1 MASRAVDIAS
11 KVALVLLSPVI
22 FFLLCEVVIRVLA
35 PQIHGWEGEDPH
47 GEDPVLERIIRPHA
61 SAAYIAPDD
70 RRVEIHT
77 NSRGFRGVREYGHKD
92 GSTFRIVGLGDS
104 FTNGSGVNDDET
116 HLMVWEHTINRAL
129 AGAGK
134 RVETVNLGVSTYGTI
149 KERIFLERSGLTLQ
163 PDLITVG
170 FLPNDLWDNIGW
182 IQRHRAGTAPGAAA
196 VKDDISPLSP
206 LIGLVYQIKARS
218 HFAVWLGKKI
228 MSAPGVY
235 RFAYRNRPDKFDYT
249 SPANRDQV
257 GEAYATVH
265 QELGRIAEL
274 ADSLGA
280 RAAVISIPLRYQMV
294 AGLDDRGGD
303 IRYLDGLLAQ
313 SCAQWGMEFV
323 SLLDTLRSATGQAEC
338 YFPMDGHLNLR
349 GQQVVGEYLS
359 GWLRSR
365 EWFHQ

>member
-1 MASRAVDIAS
+1 M
-11 KVALVLLSPVI
+11 ALVSPI
-22 FFLLCEVVIRVLA
+22 LFFLLCEGAIRLVA

-47 GEDPVLERIIRPHA
+47 GEDPILERVFRPFA
-61 SAAYIAPDD
+61 SAAYIAPDN

-77 NSRGFRGVREYGHKD
+77 NSNGFRGVREYGNKND
-92 GSTFRIVGLGDS
+92 STFRIVGLGDS

-116 HLMVWEHTINRAL
+116 YLMVWERTINRLRADS
-129 AGAGK
+129 GM
-134 RVETVNLGVSTYGTI
+134 RVETVNLGVDTYGTI
-149 KERIFLERSGLTLQ
+149 KERIFLERNGAALQ

-182 IQRHRAGTAPGAAA
+182 LERRRAGTAPTAAA
-196 VKDDISPLSP
+196 DKDDISPLSP
-206 LIGLVYQIKARS
+206 LIGLVYKIKSRS
-218 HFAVWLGKKI
+218 HFAVWLGKKL

-235 RFAYRNRPDKFDYT
+235 RFAYRNRPDKFDFT
-249 SPANRDQV
+249 SPANREQV

-265 QELGRIAEL
+265 EELGRIAEL

-294 AGLDDRGGD
+294 AGLDNRRGD

-313 SCAQWGMEFV
+313 SCAQWGMEFIP
-323 SLLDTLRSATGQAEC
+323 LLDTLRSATSRAEC

-349 GQQVVGEYLS
+349 GQRVVGEYLA

-365 EWFHQ
+365 QCFNSAP